1 VRRANP
7 HVWTNRGKA
16 HAASETA
23 IMDARKRIDSKSKER
38 LASVLR
44 ERLGVDA
51 PLNRQPGPGSSCP
64 RFP

>member
-1 VRRANP
+1 
-7 HVWTNRGKA
+7 
-16 HAASETA
+16 
-23 IMDARKRIDSKSKER
+23 MDARKRIDSKSKEC

-51 PLNRQPGPGSSCP
+51 PALNRQPGPSSSWP